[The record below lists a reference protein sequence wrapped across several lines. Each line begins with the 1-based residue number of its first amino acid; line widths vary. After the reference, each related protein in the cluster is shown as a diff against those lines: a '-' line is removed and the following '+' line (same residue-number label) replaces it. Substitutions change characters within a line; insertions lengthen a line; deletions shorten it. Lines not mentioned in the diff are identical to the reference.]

1 MTKVNVVIERGKDGL
16 YSVYMDDDSF
26 DFGLNAQG
34 DTVDEALDEFR
45 VVYDEMK
52 ELYMDEGKVV
62 PELEFE
68 FKYDLPSFL
77 DYYANVFSKPALEKI
92 TGINQ
97 KQFFHYLS
105 GQNPSKK
112 TIKKIQEGLHKLGNE
127 LTQVHFID

>member
-1 MTKVNVVIERGKDGL
+1 MTKVNVVIERGKEGL
-16 YSVYMDDDSF
+16 YSAYMDNDNF

-34 DTVDEALDEFR
+34 DTVDEALEEFH
-45 VVYDEMK
+45 VVYKEMK
-52 ELYMDEGKVV
+52 ALYKDEGNVM
-62 PELEFE
+62 PELEFV

-77 DYYANVFSKPALEKI
+77 DYYANVFSKPALERI

-97 KQFFHYLS
+97 KQFFHYLT

-112 TIKKIQEGLHKLGNE
+112 TIQKIQEGLHRLGNE